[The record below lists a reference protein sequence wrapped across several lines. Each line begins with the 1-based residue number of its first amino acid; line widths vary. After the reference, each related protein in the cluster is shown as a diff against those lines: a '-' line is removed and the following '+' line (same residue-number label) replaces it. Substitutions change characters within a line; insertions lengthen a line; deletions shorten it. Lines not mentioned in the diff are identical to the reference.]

1 VNNVV
6 HGRFG
11 NFVRRAF
18 LMCLCGDFASAPSM
32 VEELALTLCAKAPK
46 DIMERAATA
55 TKVLMDFMVVFLK
68 LFCSDRAFALM

>member
-1 VNNVV
+1 MNNVV

-18 LMCLCGDFASAPSM
+18 LMACAAIFASAPSM
-32 VEELALTLCAKAPK
+32 VEALALTLWAKAPK

-68 LFCSDRAFALM
+68 LFCSE